1 MRGAAGRTRSPLAGA
16 RPVVKLWLGRGR
28 LARRPPN
35 AVARSLEITQA
46 VADRLIPLG
55 QLVDVVRPLF
65 GIILQ
70 AGVVVL
76 NALPESGFLGLIQ
89 HLGERGLHRRLLSV
103 RELLQPVAS
112 LSRHLDSGHDSHT
125 CSIPLLM
132 I

>member
-16 RPVVKLWLGRGR
+16 RLVLKLWLGPGR

-35 AVARSLEITQA
+35 AVARPLEITQA

-70 AGVVVL
+70 VGVVVL
-76 NALPESGFLGLIQ
+76 NALPESGFLVLIQ
-89 HLGERGLHRRLLSV
+89 PLGERFPHPWLPRV
-103 RELLQPVAS
+103 RDFL
-112 LSRHLDSGHDSHT
+112 
-125 CSIPLLM
+125 
-132 I
+132 